1 MAGNDK
7 GLRKAL
13 WNSGTVDG
21 RDIGEALR
29 DLDGAQ
35 KLNVRVRVVER
46 AVTYAPP
53 IFLNADSIPA
63 AVFLGRC
70 KQAKTFTSVSAV
82 AVAWTWTGS
91 QVRIDSIPT
100 LTVGTPYEMAFL
112 VIG

>member
-1 MAGNDK
+1 MTADK

-13 WNSGTVDG
+13 WGSGKPVAA

-35 KLNVRVRVVER
+35 RINAKIRVIER
-46 AVTYAPP
+46 DVTYAPP
-53 IFLNADSIPA
+53 IFLNTDSIPA

-70 KQAKTFTSVSAV
+70 KQAKTITTVSAI
-82 AVAWTWTGS
+82 AVAWTWTGT